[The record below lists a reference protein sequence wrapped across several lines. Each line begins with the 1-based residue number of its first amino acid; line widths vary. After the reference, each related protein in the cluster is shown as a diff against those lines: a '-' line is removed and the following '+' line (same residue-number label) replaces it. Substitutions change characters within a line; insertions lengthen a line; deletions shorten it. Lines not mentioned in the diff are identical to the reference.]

1 MRSID
6 GALPVWMCASMR
18 GAASAAALA
27 LLSLSAGCAM
37 PGYSSDGLNG
47 PAWYNFGASHES
59 TYQQKQN
66 QQKIDYEPRLVK
78 ITPSLIEQ
86 QNQKRSEQT
95 VTPAEKKVSVRSK
108 TSVYRLGP
116 GDVLQVVV
124 YGHPELTNPTQSTN
138 SSGDIQGQLINA
150 DGKLY
155 FPYVGQIKA
164 AGLTTAQLRQK
175 IVTRLSTYI
184 RDPQVD
190 VRVMKYRS
198 QHVYI
203 SGDVSKPCTVPIT
216 DITLTLLSA
225 LDQCQSLSGSG
236 SAARGSTS
244 SGATSVGVQNVVLVR
259 NGHRTRLDLNQ
270 IYSAGRSVPLQAND
284 HLLIDDSANRV
295 FMVGEFSKQ
304 MALPYSTGGMS
315 LNDAI
320 ADAGGVSLDSANTS
334 AIYVIRGLT
343 DETSVNSESGQTISR
358 PTVYRL
364 NANSPVGLVLANQ
377 FELKPRDIVYAAP
390 ASLVNFNRAFAQIT
404 PALNTIFQTLLI
416 YSRANNGGL

>member
-1 MRSID
+1 M
-6 GALPVWMCASMR
+6 
-18 GAASAAALA
+18 A
-27 LLSLSAGCAM
+27 LLGLSAGCAM
-37 PGYSSDGLNG
+37 PGYSSAGLKG
-47 PAWYNFGASHES
+47 PSWYNFGASRVS

-66 QQKIDYEPRLVK
+66 KRKIDYQPRLIK
-78 ITPSLIEQ
+78 ITPALIEEQ
-86 QNQKRSEQT
+86 DKKRSQQT
-95 VTPAEKKVSVRSK
+95 VTPAERKVSVRSK

-124 YGHPELTNPTQSTN
+124 YGHPELTNPTQSN
-138 SSGDIQGQLINA
+138 SNSGDIQGQLINA
-150 DGKLY
+150 NGKIY
-155 FPYVGQIKA
+155 FPYVGEIKA
-164 AGLTTAQLRQK
+164 AGRTTSDLRKVISQ
-175 IVTRLSTYI
+175 RLSSYI
-184 RDPQVD
+184 KDPQVD

-203 SGDVSKPCTVPIT
+203 SGDVSKPCTVSIT
-216 DITLTLLSA
+216 DITLNLLDA
-225 LDQCQSLSGSG
+225 LNQCQSLSGSG
-236 SAARGSTS
+236 SAARGGNS
-244 SGATSVGVQNVVLVR
+244 SGASSVGVQNVVLVR

-284 HLLIDDSANRV
+284 HLLVDDSANRV

-304 MALPYSTGGMS
+304 TALPYSTGGMS

-343 DETSVNSESGQTISR
+343 NGASVDSDSGRTISR

-416 YSRANNGGL
+416 YSRAKNGGL